1 MICIL
6 HLFRCVC
13 VRVCLCVYVCACVR
27 ACFHF
32 QRLLIIFRRDE
43 HTKKHTQTH
52 TRTHTHQHTNAVT
65 HKNAY
70 ITHKRSWIDDTDTYT
85 PWNIQE
91 IVEQYVE
98 LGAVTVAGA
107 CNLWTAGLSEV
118 GTRVLRDNRTAL
130 ISAEFRVLRRIR
142 GAWRRTLFSKTSHC
156 QMCFR
161 MKF

>member
-1 MICIL
+1 MCVWE
-6 HLFRCVC
+6 CVC
-13 VRVCLCVYVCACVR
+13 VCMFVRACVR
-27 ACFHF
+27 VF
-32 QRLLIIFRRDE
+32 IFNFCWLYSVGTNIPKHTHKHIDE
-43 HTKKHTQTH
+43 H
-52 TRTHTHQHTNAVT
+52 THTHQHTNAVT

-70 ITHKRSWIDDTDTYT
+70 ITHERSWIDDTDTYT

-91 IVEQYVE
+91 IVEHYVE

-130 ISAEFRVLRRIR
+130 ISAQFRVLRRIR

>member
-1 MICIL
+1 M
-6 HLFRCVC
+6 CVC
-13 VRVCLCVYVCACVR
+13 ESVFVCVCLCVRACVLS
-27 ACFHF
+27 FS
-32 QRLLIIFRRDE
+32 IFVDYIPSGRTYQNTHKHIDE
-43 HTKKHTQTH
+43 
-52 TRTHTHQHTNAVT
+52 RTHTHQHTNAVT

-70 ITHKRSWIDDTDTYT
+70 ITHKRSWIDDTDAYT

-130 ISAEFRVLRRIR
+130 ISAQFRVPRRIR

-161 MKF
+161 IKF

>member
-1 MICIL
+1 MCVWE
-6 HLFRCVC
+6 CVC
-13 VRVCLCVYVCACVR
+13 VCMFVRACVR
-27 ACFHF
+27 VV
-32 QRLLIIFRRDE
+32 IIKICWLYSVG
-43 HTKKHTQTH
+43 TNIPKHTQTH
-52 TRTHTHQHTNAVT
+52 RRTHTHQHTNAVT

-118 GTRVLRDNRTAL
+118 GTRAKRLRITRSATTAPNGAAL
-130 ISAEFRVLRRIR
+130 ISAQFRVPRRIR

-156 QMCFR
+156 EMCFR
-161 MKF
+161 IRF

>member
-1 MICIL
+1 M
-6 HLFRCVC
+6 CVC
-13 VRVCLCVYVCACVR
+13 VRMCLCVYVCACVR
-27 ACFHF
+27 ACCHF
-32 QRLLIIFRRDE
+32 QFLLIIFRRDE
-43 HTKKHTQTH
+43 HTKTHTQTH
-52 TRTHTHQHTNAVT
+52 RRTHTHTHQHTNAVT

-156 QMCFR
+156 EMCFR
-161 MKF
+161 IRF